1 MGIQCFSVYFIKHTH
16 FKPKGNRNTKTLVT
30 IIWGTFKTKRDLFE
44 AEYMIIPALFIQS
57 SDSNVTAI
65 YIYWSSLTK
74 HTYNILKDYETLMQH
89 RSQFEF
95 CEKPTTAYIM
105 VARGVASVQ

>member
-44 AEYMIIPALFIQS
+44 AEYMIIPALFIQRLLLR
-57 SDSNVTAI
+57 
-65 YIYWSSLTK
+65 SSLTK